1 MKFMQSKR
9 GAGPLIIVLIAII
22 IAFIIVWVTNIVQRE
37 CAKDSECAQD
47 YYCGS
52 DFQCHEQKIIDRT
65 VVHNYNL
72 LGASIAIG
80 IALIICA
87 VIIRSKRLAHILGL

>member
-1 MKFMQSKR
+1 MIWNKR
-9 GAGPLIIVLIAII
+9 GAGPLVIVLLAII
-22 IAFIIVWVTNIVQRE
+22 AALVIVWVSGLVQRE
-37 CAKDSECAQD
+37 CSKDTDCPQD

-72 LGASIAIG
+72 LGASIVIG

-87 VIIRSKRLAHILGL
+87 LILKSRRIQHILGL